1 MIFKVYGQNITRPRG
16 MAISIIDP
24 EEVSNYI
31 SDQANDYFNN
41 SSLDFLP
48 HNEDDEIEDDVFN
61 KAYEAVYDLIDEI
74 WNKDKILFCGDFMIM
89 EADEAPSRPSMCGD
103 SYGLLQDKDIIKK
116 MEG

>member
-24 EEVSNYI
+24 GEVKIYI
-31 SDQANDYFNN
+31 SGQTNDYFNS

-48 HNEDDEIEDDVFN
+48 HNEDDEIEDDIFN
-61 KAYEAVYDLIDEI
+61 KAFEAVYELIDEI
-74 WNKDKILFCGDFMIM
+74 WSKDKILFCGDFMIV

-103 SYGLLQDKDIIKK
+103 SYGLIKDKDIINK

>member
-31 SDQANDYFNN
+31 SDQANDYFNS

-61 KAYEAVYDLIDEI
+61 RAFEAVYDLIDEI
-74 WNKDKILFCGDFMIM
+74 WNKDKVLFCGDFMIM